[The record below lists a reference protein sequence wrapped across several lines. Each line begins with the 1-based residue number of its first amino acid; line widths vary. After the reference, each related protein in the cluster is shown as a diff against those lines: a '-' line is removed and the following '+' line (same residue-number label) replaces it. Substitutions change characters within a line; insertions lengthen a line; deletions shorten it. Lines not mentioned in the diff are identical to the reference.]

1 MLGTVFLYLLVQVP
15 AFFGHN
21 RDPIVDLVG
30 LVFAIAVLAAYCV
43 YQVNFASIHSFF
55 GIVWSNL
62 LLLSHC

>member
-43 YQVNFASIHSFF
+43 YQVNLEACNCSPGQAFF
-55 GIVWSNL
+55 YSTF
-62 LLLSHC
+62 